1 MKILFIGTV
10 FFSKSIL
17 DVILRS
23 KNQIVGAIGKKNNN
37 FNSDYFDIVKY
48 SKARNIQSIYS
59 KNINSKQT
67 AKWIRKKN
75 PDLIFCIGWNNLL
88 KKHILKIAPK
98 GVIGY
103 HPSDLPLNR
112 GRHPIIWSIALGLK
126 KIGST
131 FYFMDKKADNGKIIS
146 KKILKIKKNINS
158 DLLYNDLT
166 RTSKKQVKKILISFS
181 KGNIKSLKQKS
192 IKPNFW
198 RKRNFDD
205 GKIDWRMSAFNIQNL
220 INALNKPY
228 PGAHFIFKNKK
239 YIVWKSQII
248 KNKLKN
254 IEPGKIIKI
263 LNKNPIVKC
272 GEDSIKLLNI
282 KPKLNLEKIKYL

>member
-59 KNINSKQT
+59 KNINSKRT

-88 KKHILKIAPK
+88 KKNILKIPPK

-126 KIGST
+126 KSGRLS
-131 FYFMDKKADNGKIIS
+131 
-146 KKILKIKKNINS
+146 ILWIKKQTTEKS
-158 DLLYNDLT
+158 
-166 RTSKKQVKKILISFS
+166 SQKKF
-181 KGNIKSLKQKS
+181 
-192 IKPNFW
+192 
-198 RKRNFDD
+198 
-205 GKIDWRMSAFNIQNL
+205 
-220 INALNKPY
+220 
-228 PGAHFIFKNKK
+228 
-239 YIVWKSQII
+239 
-248 KNKLKN
+248 
-254 IEPGKIIKI
+254 
-263 LNKNPIVKC
+263 
-272 GEDSIKLLNI
+272 
-282 KPKLNLEKIKYL
+282 